1 LQNVNIPEVI
11 PLSDTLQDKIR
22 QVLKTAP
29 HYSAA
34 RIAELVG
41 TTQQSVRTICQRH
54 RIFLMNRREVEDA
67 LDAALAKKGA
77 RRGKAQ

>member
-1 LQNVNIPEVI
+1 M
-11 PLSDTLQDKIR
+11 SDTLQEKIR
-22 QVLKTAP
+22 QVLKTSP

-34 RIAELVG
+34 RIGEMIG

-67 LDAALAKKGA
+67 LDAAMAKKGG
-77 RRGKAQ
+77 RRGAAQ